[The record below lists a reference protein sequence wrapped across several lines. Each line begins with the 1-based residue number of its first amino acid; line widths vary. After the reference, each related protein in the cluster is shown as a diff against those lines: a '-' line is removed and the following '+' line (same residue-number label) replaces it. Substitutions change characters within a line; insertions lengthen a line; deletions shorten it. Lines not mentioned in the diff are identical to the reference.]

1 MDYLGAVVG
10 LILSSPF
17 IAFAVIAMKLTDP
30 GPIIYRRR
38 VVGVGG
44 KQFDAFKLRT
54 MVVNSDD
61 VLAEHLANN
70 PAARAEWDKHE
81 KLKDDPRV
89 TWLGDFIRK
98 TSIDELPQLINVL
111 RGEMSLVGPRMIT
124 PDEVSRYGQ
133 WNLNIHTVKPGITGL
148 WQISGRSELTY
159 AERVRLD
166 MHYIRNYSIW
176 LDLQIL
182 FWTIPTV
189 LFRKGA
195 Y

>member
-1 MDYLGAVVG
+1 
-10 LILSSPF
+10 
-17 IAFAVIAMKLTDP
+17 
-30 GPIIYRRR
+30 
-38 VVGVGG
+38 
-44 KQFDAFKLRT
+44 
-54 MVVNSDD
+54 
-61 VLAEHLANN
+61 
-70 PAARAEWDKHE
+70 
-81 KLKDDPRV
+81 
-89 TWLGDFIRK
+89 
-98 TSIDELPQLINVL
+98 
-111 RGEMSLVGPRMIT
+111 
-124 PDEVSRYGQ
+124 VSRYGQ